1 MNLMKMFT
9 LSEILEVTGGRL
21 QGDKQAAFCAVP
33 SGTDNYS
40 GISIDSRTIKPGE
53 LFVAIKGK
61 RYDGHNFI
69 KQALTRGAGA
79 ALVQKGVRLKGAV
92 PDRTATTLVWVKD
105 TLKALGDL
113 AGYHRLRFNIPVI
126 AVTGSN
132 GKTTTKDMIYHILSS
147 DKVVL
152 RNKGTENNNI
162 GLPLTLLKLRPR
174 HKAAV
179 VELGTNHPGE
189 IAQLNE
195 IARPTI
201 GVITNIGPA
210 HLEFLKTIQGV
221 AREKLSLLP
230 YLKNGQ
236 VVLNNDDIE
245 FDSKSKK
252 FYVLGKTINSQLPQG
267 LKLFF
272 YGTGQALDC
281 GIEKISTDLNS
292 SRFSLKIKKSFP
304 GKRAGQYN
312 LNLKTVGH
320 HNILNAAAAFSV
332 GLILGLKPEKIL
344 KRLSKFQQAGMRL
357 CPRKIK
363 GLLIIDDTYNAN
375 PASLEAGL
383 RWLSGLKVK
392 RGRKIVVCA
401 DMLELGTKAGW
412 YHKETGKLIQT
423 LNIDHLICYGQ
434 QAGLI
439 AEAAL
444 KAGMDKNKLKSYLRP
459 WAVVNYLKIIVK
471 PGDVLFFKGSR
482 SMQMERLK
490 ECFITCYIP

>member
-1 MNLMKMFT
+1 
-9 LSEILEVTGGRL
+9 
-21 QGDKQAAFCAVP
+21 
-33 SGTDNYS
+33 
-40 GISIDSRTIKPGE
+40 
-53 LFVAIKGK
+53 
-61 RYDGHNFI
+61 
-69 KQALTRGAGA
+69 QALTRGAGA
-79 ALVQKGVRLKGAV
+79 VLVQKGVRLKGAA

-236 VVLNNDDIE
+236 VVLNGDDIE
-245 FDSKSKK
+245 FNSKTRK
-252 FYVLGKTINSQLPQG
+252 FCINGKTINSQLPQA

-272 YGTGQALDC
+272 YSSVRQTVCAAPARVNSAVRQSICAVPARVRSIRKDEQRCLPRSVRCPRVRHCQVADC
-281 GIEKISTDLNS
+281 GIEKVSTDLNS

-312 LNLKTVGH
+312 LNLKTVGY